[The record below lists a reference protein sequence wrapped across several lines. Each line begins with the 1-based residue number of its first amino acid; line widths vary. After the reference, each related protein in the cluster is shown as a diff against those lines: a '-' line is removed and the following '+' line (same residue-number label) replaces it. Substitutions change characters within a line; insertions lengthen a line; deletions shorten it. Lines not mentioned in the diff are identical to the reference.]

1 MRTPPFA
8 LLTALSLLPDRS
20 TSAAPRFSG
29 QNRNVLLEDSSV
41 RVAHCAVAS
50 AGQINFGCASFLW
63 AEPQRPLGGLL
74 RSRCSL
80 RCRFCR
86 TDQLRLRL
94 VSLGR
99 TATSSWRTPPFALLT
114 ALSLLPD
121 RSTSAAPR
129 FSGQNRNVLLEDS
142 SVRVAHCAVASA
154 GQINFGC
161 ASFLWA
167 EPQRPLG
174 GLLRSRCSLRCRF
187 CRTDQLRLRLVS
199 LGRTATSSWR
209 TPPFALLTALSL
221 LPDRSTSAAP
231 RFSGQNRNVLLE
243 DSSVRVAHCAVASAG
258 QINFGCASFL
268 WAEPQRPLGGL
279 LRSRCSLRCRFC
291 RTDQLRL
298 RLVSLGRTAT
308 LSCD

>member
-1 MRTPPFA
+1 MLTALSLRDLSQRAFASCGRSSVRIARSEARMQSTALPCESRFLRSSGETATSSPRTPPLA
-8 LLTALSLLPDRS
+8 LLTALSVSPDES
-20 TSAAPRFSG
+20 RF
-29 QNRNVLLEDSSV
+29 
-41 RVAHCAVAS
+41 
-50 AGQINFGCASFLW
+50 
-63 AEPQRPLGGLL
+63 L
-74 RSRCSL
+74 RSS
-80 RCRFCR
+80 
-86 TDQLRLRL
+86 
-94 VSLGR
+94 GEI
-99 TATSSWRTPPFALLT
+99 ATSSWRTPPFALLT

-129 FSGQNRNVLLEDS
+129 FSGHNRNVLLEDS